1 MGSLNYFDIII
12 MILFTLVS
20 FSIYK
25 MLKPED
31 VSSFNGK
38 KISSGKIIKIFKD
51 KKALQGFVLETLKNE
66 SLDLKVQKLSK
77 MDKSFEPQSFMS
89 WAKDSFEYIFK
100 SFYSNDNQ
108 KLKLKVSN
116 DVYKEF
122 EKFNKE
128 LALNKQTISA
138 EIIRFKSI
146 MIKDVNLSKKI
157 ADVIIEFTTEQTAVV
172 KNLAGK
178 VLKGDD
184 NQIETIK
191 DIWCFSKD
199 FSQKNPSWVLSKTIE
214 VY

>member
-100 SFYSNDNQ
+100 SFYSNHNE
-108 KLKLKVSN
+108 KLKLKVSDN
-116 DVYKEF
+116 VYKEF
-122 EKFNKE
+122 EKFNKDLE
-128 LALNKQTISA
+128 ANKQTISA

-146 MIKDVNLSKKI
+146 MIKDVNLSKKM
-157 ADVIIEFTTEQTAVV
+157 ANVVIEFVTEQTASV
-172 KNLAGK
+172 KNQTGK
-178 VLKGDD
+178 IIKGDD

-191 DIWCFSKD
+191 DTWCFSKD
-199 FSQKNPSWVLSKTIE
+199 YSQKNPSWILSKTIE